1 MYSVGRR
8 AFDGLSAVIRTAAS
22 GGIGILGALGMA
34 ISTLLSKLGGLGEK
48 AVQVLGL
55 TKPNLEDFQQNLID
69 MPKNLSKSMSE
80 FASSFQRSMNKING
94 SVGDAF
100 APVKQFFTAVK
111 EGFDAISGTDVY
123 RFMSL
128 IDVGLLAFS
137 IGQMAKATKSLKAM
151 LETPLTGMLNSISG
165 TFKQL
170 TSAIKTWQKNEST
183 KTLTGM
189 ATAILILAGA
199 MYVMSR
205 INPDQF
211 TEIASTVFGFVTLLT
226 VSAKLLEPTT
236 KRFTKAFDSLKA
248 SALNAATLW
257 GTAAALIGLG
267 IAIGSIT
274 KGLSRIMEVMQKGHI
289 AANVSAL
296 VVVTASIVAMMLA
309 MRQLSLALVVGE
321 KAMNHKVILS
331 TAVELVALSGAIK
344 VLSTALKPLSEIKFT
359 SLVKAGMA
367 VVSLGG
373 LLTTMATALAA
384 VNKVIG
390 PTGFQMEPRSHPW
403 LAASGSQHRR

>member
-1 MYSVGRR
+1 
-8 AFDGLSAVIRTAAS
+8 
-22 GGIGILGALGMA
+22 
-34 ISTLLSKLGGLGEK
+34 
-48 AVQVLGL
+48 
-55 TKPNLEDFQQNLID
+55 
-69 MPKNLSKSMSE
+69 
-80 FASSFQRSMNKING
+80 
-94 SVGDAF
+94 
-100 APVKQFFTAVK
+100 
-111 EGFDAISGTDVY
+111 
-123 RFMSL
+123 
-128 IDVGLLAFS
+128 
-137 IGQMAKATKSLKAM
+137 
-151 LETPLTGMLNSISG
+151 
-165 TFKQL
+165 
-170 TSAIKTWQKNEST
+170 
-183 KTLTGM
+183 
-189 ATAILILAGA
+189 

-211 TEIASTVFGFVTLLT
+211 TEIAQYGLWLRDLLT

-274 KGLSRIMEVMQKGHI
+274 KGLSRIMEVLQKGHI

-344 VLSTALKPLSEIKFT
+344 VISTALKPLSEIKFT

-390 PTGFQMEPRSHPW
+390 PDRISKWSRDRSMAGGIWIAAQAGEQSGEHSACPAGCGHDQHQDPDAPDDHHVGLFVQDEVRLRRGHPGDVYLPCCTGRSRG
-403 LAASGSQHRR
+403 AVCRDGRCGGDRAD

>member
-1 MYSVGRR
+1 
-8 AFDGLSAVIRTAAS
+8 
-22 GGIGILGALGMA
+22 
-34 ISTLLSKLGGLGEK
+34 
-48 AVQVLGL
+48 
-55 TKPNLEDFQQNLID
+55 
-69 MPKNLSKSMSE
+69 
-80 FASSFQRSMNKING
+80 
-94 SVGDAF
+94 
-100 APVKQFFTAVK
+100 
-111 EGFDAISGTDVY
+111 
-123 RFMSL
+123 MSL

-137 IGQMAKATKSLKAM
+137 IGQMAKATKSLKEM

-170 TSAIKTWQKNEST
+170 TRAIKTWQKNEST

-226 VSAKLLEPTT
+226 ISAKLLEPTT

-248 SALNAATLW
+248 SALNAATVGHCCGADRTGHCHWLHYQ
-257 GTAAALIGLG
+257 GAFQDHGGHAERPHC
-267 IAIGSIT
+267 S
-274 KGLSRIMEVMQKGHI
+274 KCLSAGRCDRVHRCHDAG
-289 AANVSAL
+289 N
-296 VVVTASIVAMMLA
+296 AS
-309 MRQLSLALVVGE
+309 
-321 KAMNHKVILS
+321 
-331 TAVELVALSGAIK
+331 ALSGACGGREGHEPQGDPFDGGG
-344 VLSTALKPLSEIKFT
+344 AGGAEWCHQGAFHRMKPLSEIKFT

-390 PTGFQMEPRSHPW
+390 PTGFQNGAAIAAMAGGIWIAAQAVSS
-403 LAASGSQHRR
+403 LANIQLVRLDAAMTSIKTLMLLMTTMSAFSAKTKFGSGAAILVMSTSLVVLAGAWGCLP

>member
-1 MYSVGRR
+1 M
-8 AFDGLSAVIRTAAS
+8 
-22 GGIGILGALGMA
+22 
-34 ISTLLSKLGGLGEK
+34 
-48 AVQVLGL
+48 
-55 TKPNLEDFQQNLID
+55 
-69 MPKNLSKSMSE
+69 
-80 FASSFQRSMNKING
+80 
-94 SVGDAF
+94 
-100 APVKQFFTAVK
+100 KQFFTAVK

-211 TEIASTVFGFVTLLT
+211 AEIASTVFGFVTLLT

-274 KGLSRIMEVMQKGHI
+274 KGLSPDHGSHAERPHCSKCL
-289 AANVSAL
+289 SAGRCDR
-296 VVVTASIVAMMLA
+296 VHRCHDAGDAS
-309 MRQLSLALVVGE
+309 
-321 KAMNHKVILS
+321 
-331 TAVELVALSGAIK
+331 ALSGAGGGREGHEPQ
-344 VLSTALKPLSEIKFT
+344 SDPFDGGG
-359 SLVKAGMA
+359 AGGA
-367 VVSLGG
+367 ERCHQG
-373 LLTTMATALAA
+373 A
-384 VNKVIG
+384 
-390 PTGFQMEPRSHPW
+390 F
-403 LAASGSQHRR
+403 HRP

>member
-1 MYSVGRR
+1 M
-8 AFDGLSAVIRTAAS
+8 
-22 GGIGILGALGMA
+22 
-34 ISTLLSKLGGLGEK
+34 
-48 AVQVLGL
+48 LGL

-137 IGQMAKATKSLKAM
+137 IGQIAKATKSLKTM

-183 KTLTGM
+183 KPLTGM

-205 INPDQF
+205 IDPDRF
-211 TEIASTVFGFVTLLT
+211 TEIAITVFGFVTLLT

-344 VLSTALKPLSEIKFT
+344 VLSTAMKPLSEIKFT

-367 VVSLGG
+367 VASLGG
-373 LLTTMATALAA
+373 LLITMATALAA
-384 VNKVIG
+384 VNKMIG
-390 PTGFQMEPRSHPW
+390 PTGFQNGAAIAAMAGGIW
-403 LAASGSQHRR
+403 IAAQAASSLANIQFVRLDAAMTSIKDP